1 MENEGERDARA
12 AALRVLEACS
22 IKRLDQID
30 LDVVAESLGAEIV
43 SGDLDGAMG
52 SLIRI
57 GPHAKIR
64 ISDRVTDIG
73 GQRFTG
79 SHEIGHIVCDPP
91 RRDGEQL
98 TEQLCNPFERSRKA
112 PERVAS
118 VFASE
123 LLMPEP
129 WVKPYCSVPCVTL
142 GLARAIAD
150 ECTTS
155 LLASAMRVAE
165 LSPEC
170 CAVAYSAYGRVKW
183 VKRSASFPDW
193 IPRGRRLDPSSAA
206 AEYTRTGK
214 LDHGVHILGADAWL
228 PRTRIDSAGVQIVEQ
243 SAAIPELGVVFTM
256 LWLPQRE
263 ISHVDLASPMV
274 VRVA

>member
-1 MENEGERDARA
+1 MADERERDARA
-12 AALRVLEACS
+12 AALRVLDRCN
-22 IKRLDQID
+22 IKCLDQID
-30 LDVVAESLGAEIV
+30 LDVIAESLGAEIV
-43 SGDLDGAMG
+43 NGDLDGAMG

-79 SHEIGHIVCDPP
+79 GHEIGHIVCDPP
-91 RRDGEQL
+91 RRDGDQL
-98 TEQLCNPFERSRKA
+98 TELLCNPFERSRKA

-129 WVKPYCSVPCVTL
+129 WLKPYCTVPCITL

-155 LLASAMRVAE
+155 LLASAMRVIE
-165 LSPEC
+165 LSPES
-170 CAVAYSAYGRVKW
+170 CAVAYSVYGRVKW

-193 IPRGRRLDPSSAA
+193 IPRGRRLDPLSAA
-206 AEYTRTGK
+206 AEYARTGK
-214 LDHGVHILGADAWL
+214 LDHGVHVVGADAWL
-228 PRTRIDSAGVQIVEQ
+228 PRTRLDSASVQLVEQ
-243 SAAIPELGVVFTM
+243 SAVIPELGAVFTM
-256 LWLPQRE
+256 LWLPRRE
-263 ISHVDLASPMV
+263 IRHLDLSTSHRPV
-274 VRVA
+274 